1 MALVLSWAETDRH
14 HKEDKHFYLCTDQT
28 ILLLAIFLC
37 LFVFLRKTVQV
48 AAFYNK
54 NTFVDAETYRQ
65 AHNQSALISWSLYC
79 HFVR

>member
-28 ILLLAIFLC
+28 ILLLAIFFV
-37 LFVFLRKTVQV
+37 FVFLRKTVQV

>member
-37 LFVFLRKTVQV
+37 LFFLRKTVQV